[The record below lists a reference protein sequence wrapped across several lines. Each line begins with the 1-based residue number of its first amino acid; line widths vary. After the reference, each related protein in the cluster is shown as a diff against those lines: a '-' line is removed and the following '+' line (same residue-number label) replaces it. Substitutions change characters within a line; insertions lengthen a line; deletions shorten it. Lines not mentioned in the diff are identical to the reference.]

1 MIRIVLAAALSLLA
15 AEASAINR
23 YQTTSMSCAK
33 IKAILNNE
41 GAAILRWQSTRN
53 PGLPLYG
60 RFVKSRQ
67 YLRSKRS
74 HGVCKRARRRHQ
86 ILLGPQM
93 RPHRL
98 HFDPVGRHLTFSPC
112 GRRWPTRSAAEG
124 RSDEGCWPNAIDGA
138 K

>member
-1 MIRIVLAAALSLLA
+1 MIRIVLAATLSLLA

-67 YLRSKRS
+67 FCEQSEVTEYASVPAADTKSCSVRKC
-74 HGVCKRARRRHQ
+74 VT
-86 ILLGPQM
+86 ID
-93 RPHRL
+93 
-98 HFDPVGRHLTFSPC
+98 FISP
-112 GRRWPTRSAAEG
+112 R
-124 RSDEGCWPNAIDGA
+124 
-138 K
+138 

>member
-33 IKAILNNE
+33 IKAAVNSE

-60 RFVKSRQ
+60 RYVKSRQ
-67 YLRSKRS
+67 Y
-74 HGVCKRARRRHQ
+74 C
-86 ILLGPQM
+86 
-93 RPHRL
+93 
-98 HFDPVGRHLTFSPC
+98 DPSEEATFASVPAADTKSC
-112 GRRWPTRSAAEG
+112 SVRKCVPVDFLSTR
-124 RSDEGCWPNAIDGA
+124 
-138 K
+138 